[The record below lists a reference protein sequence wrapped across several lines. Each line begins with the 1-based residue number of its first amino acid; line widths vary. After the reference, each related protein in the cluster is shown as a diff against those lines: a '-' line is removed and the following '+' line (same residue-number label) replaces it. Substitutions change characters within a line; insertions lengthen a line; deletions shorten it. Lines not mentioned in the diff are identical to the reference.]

1 MPVVIVEMWEG
12 RTAEQKE
19 KLIKSITRAFEESL
33 GTKPESLHIVIHD
46 VPKINWGTK
55 GEQASKAVS

>member
-1 MPVVIVEMWEG
+1 MPVVIIEMWDG

-46 VPKINWGTK
+46 VPKINWGTQ
-55 GEQASKAVS
+55 GQQASKLPT

>member
-19 KLIKSITRAFEESL
+19 RLIQGITRAFAESL
-33 GTKPESLHIVIHD
+33 GTNPESLHIVIHD

-55 GEQASKAVS
+55 GEQASKLPT

>member
-19 KLIKSITRAFEESL
+19 KLIKSLTRAFEESL
-33 GTKPESLHIVIHD
+33 GTKAESLHVVIHD
-46 VPKINWGTK
+46 VPKNNWGTK
-55 GEQASKAVS
+55 GEQASKLPA